1 LTFAARML
9 AETGVAVA
17 PGVDFDPVEGGHF
30 VRLSFAGDGDE
41 IERGVTIMGEWLAR
55 QPTS

>member
-1 LTFAARML
+1 ML

-30 VRLSFAGDGDE
+30 IRMCFAGDTAE
-41 IERGVTIMGEWLAR
+41 IDGAVDQLAEWLPR
-55 QPTS
+55 